1 MFIISH
7 AGPCSCSQA
16 QMPVVGHPESP
27 QLDPL
32 SVQPLTHFHFL
43 HLVSNER
50 SLRLVC
56 IFRSQQDWLLPP
68 PSPPHQSL
76 NSSHTPSFR
85 STVSFFFRDNV
96 PAELS
101 PFPIGHCPCSCHSVP
116 DSKIISKLN
125 LPRGSW
131 VIASASC
138 SNNSL

>member
-7 AGPCSCSQA
+7 TGPCSCSQA

-43 HLVSNER
+43 HLVSNDC
-50 SLRLVC
+50 SLSLVS
-56 IFRSQQDWLLPP
+56 IFAFSAVSRTGCS
-68 PSPPHQSL
+68 SPHQSL
-76 NSSHTPSFR
+76 SSSHTPSFRR

-131 VIASASC
+131 VVASASC